1 MQNKGVKKFSR
12 KLCLLLICQSMA
24 KILWLPS
31 TCELDVDPEK
41 KKKIRKGTWEEVFSF
56 LHVSN
61 SLLGSKQSA
70 VQKGS

>member
-41 KKKIRKGTWEEVFSF
+41 KKNKKG
-56 LHVSN
+56 N
-61 SLLGSKQSA
+61 LGRS
-70 VQKGS
+70 VQLSPCFQFTAGK